1 LPGEG
6 PRRKIA
12 ISVETAPRAVIQGL
26 EKTAMTLGIRL
37 DGRTALITGGGSGLG
52 LATAEALHA
61 QGAAVAILGRTKAK
75 LESAAEQIA
84 KGSAS
89 PVLTVVA
96 DVNDDEAVADAV
108 RQVHE
113 WQGRLDI
120 VVNSAAPLLAVSPLA
135 DADEAVASD
144 ALNAK
149 TVGYLRVARAALPL
163 IEKGGTGRII
173 NIAGMAAHVLVP
185 NIGVAGMVN
194 GAVVALTSY
203 LAAEAAPQGVLV
215 NGVSPGMTLTQVWKD
230 RHAATAEAKSITPEQ
245 VRDGMVENLG
255 IRLGRWARPE
265 EIAATALFL
274 ASDLSSYVTGQTL
287 QVDGGLG
294 KSVI

>member
-1 LPGEG
+1 ME
-6 PRRKIA
+6 K
-12 ISVETAPRAVIQGL
+12 SV
-26 EKTAMTLGIRL
+26 MTLGIRL
-37 DGRTALITGGGSGLG
+37 DGRTALVTGGGSGLG

-75 LESAAEQIA
+75 LEAAEQQLLS
-84 KGSAS
+84 GGDS
-89 PVLTVVA
+89 PVLSIVA
-96 DVNDDEAVADAV
+96 DVTDDDAVADAL
-108 RQVHE
+108 RQVHQ

-135 DADEAVASD
+135 EADEGVLRD
-144 ALNAK
+144 ALDGKA
-149 TVGYLRVARAALPL
+149 VGYLRVARAALPF

-185 NIGVAGMVN
+185 NIGVAAAVN
-194 GAVVALTSY
+194 AAVVALTSY

-215 NGVSPGMTLTQVWKD
+215 NGISPGMTLTQVWQD
-230 RHAATAEAKSITPEQ
+230 RHEATAKAKNSTPDQ
-245 VRDGMVENLG
+245 VRTDMVNNLG
-255 IRLGRWARPE
+255 IRLGRWGRPE
-265 EIAATALFL
+265 EVGAAALFL
-274 ASDLSSYVTGQTL
+274 ASDLSSYVTGQVL

>member
-1 LPGEG
+1 MDG
-6 PRRKIA
+6 
-12 ISVETAPRAVIQGL
+12 
-26 EKTAMTLGIRL
+26 KTEMTLDIRL
-37 DGRTALITGGGSGLG
+37 DGRTALITGGGSGIG
-52 LATAEALHA
+52 LAMAEALHA
-61 QGAAVAILGRTKAK
+61 QGAAVAVLGRTKAK
-75 LESAAEQIA
+75 LEAAERQIA
-84 KGSAS
+84 AGSEGR
-89 PVLTVVA
+89 VRTVVA
-96 DVNDDEAVADAV
+96 DVNNVEAVADAL
-108 RQVHE
+108 REVHQ

-120 VVNSAAPLLAVSPLA
+120 VINCAAPLLAVGPLA
-135 DADEAVASD
+135 EADEAVMSD

-173 NIAGMAAHVLVP
+173 NIACMAAHTLVP
-185 NIGVAGMVN
+185 NIGVAAAVN
-194 GAVVALTSY
+194 AAVVAMTSY

-215 NGVSPGMTLTQVWKD
+215 NGISPGMTLTQVWLD
-230 RHAATAEAKSITPEQ
+230 RHAATAEAKNLTPEQ

-265 EIAATALFL
+265 EIAAAAVFL
-274 ASDLSSYVTGQTL
+274 ASDLSSYVSGQVL

>member
-1 LPGEG
+1 
-6 PRRKIA
+6 
-12 ISVETAPRAVIQGL
+12 
-26 EKTAMTLGIRL
+26 MTLGIRL

-52 LATAEALHA
+52 LAMAEALHA
-61 QGAAVAILGRTKAK
+61 QGAAVAVLGRTKAK
-75 LESAAEQIA
+75 LEAAEQRIA
-84 KGSAS
+84 AAGDGR
-89 PVLTVVA
+89 VLSVAA
-96 DVNDDEAVADAV
+96 DVNDDDAVAGAL

-120 VVNSAAPLLAVSPLA
+120 VINCAAPLLAVGPLA
-135 DADEAVASD
+135 DADEAAVSE
-144 ALNAK
+144 ALRAK
-149 TVGYLRVARAALPL
+149 TVGYHRVARAALPL

-173 NIAGMAAHVLVP
+173 NVAGMAAHVLVP
-185 NIGVAGMVN
+185 NIGVAAVVN

-203 LAAEAAPQGVLV
+203 LAAEAAPRGVLV
-215 NGVSPGMTLTQVWKD
+215 NAISPGMTLTQTWLD
-230 RHAATAEAKSITPEQ
+230 RHAATAEAKGITPEQ

-265 EIAATALFL
+265 EIAAAAVYL
-274 ASDLSSYVTGQTL
+274 ASDLASYVTGQTL

>member
-1 LPGEG
+1 
-6 PRRKIA
+6 
-12 ISVETAPRAVIQGL
+12 
-26 EKTAMTLGIRL
+26 MTLGIRL

-52 LATAEALHA
+52 LAVAEALHA

-84 KGSAS
+84 AGGDS

-96 DVNDDEAVADAV
+96 DVNEDDAVTDAV
-108 RQVHE
+108 RQVHA

-120 VVNSAAPLLAVSPLA
+120 VVNSAAPLLAVSALA
-135 DADEAVASD
+135 EADEAVVSD
-144 ALNAK
+144 ALDAK

-163 IEKGGTGRII
+163 IEKDGTGRII

-185 NIGVAGMVN
+185 NIGVAAAVN
-194 GAVVALTSY
+194 AAVVALTSY

-215 NGVSPGMTLTQVWKD
+215 NAISPGMTLTQVWKD
-230 RHAATAEAKSITPEQ
+230 RHAATAEAKGITPEQ

-265 EIAATALFL
+265 EIAAAALYL
-274 ASDLSSYVTGQTL
+274 ASDLATYVTGQTL

>member
-1 LPGEG
+1 
-6 PRRKIA
+6 
-12 ISVETAPRAVIQGL
+12 
-26 EKTAMTLGIRL
+26 MTLDIRL

-52 LATAEALHA
+52 LATAEALYA

-75 LESAAEQIA
+75 LEAAEKQIA
-84 KGSAS
+84 AAGDGR
-89 PVLTVVA
+89 VLTLVA
-96 DVNDDEAVADAV
+96 DVNDDDAVADAL

-120 VVNSAAPLLAVSPLA
+120 VVNCAAPLLAVSPLA
-135 DADEAVASD
+135 EADETVMSD

-149 TVGYLRVARAALPL
+149 AVGYLRVARAALPL
-163 IEKGGTGRII
+163 IEKGGTGRIV
-173 NIAGMAAHVLVP
+173 NVAGMAAHVLVP
-185 NIGVAGMVN
+185 NIGVAAAVN
-194 GAVVALTSY
+194 AAVVALTSY

-215 NGVSPGMTLTQVWKD
+215 NGISPGMTLTQVWLD
-230 RHAATAEAKSITPEQ
+230 RHAATAEAKNITPEQ
-245 VRDGMVENLG
+245 VRDGMVANLG

-265 EIAATALFL
+265 EIAAAALFL
-274 ASDLSSYVTGQTL
+274 ASDLASYVTGQVL